1 MILCILYFF
10 TILYII
16 ICETALYI
24 VKHTYQ
30 FYTFLLVLTGHN
42 RNFLLRVMGQIQMQ
56 DCRFGFSVRLLRI
69 TRFRVRTGFRLTWI
83 RFNFRLGGFKFRL
96 VGSLSDRRVL
106 QTTRFKFRLVGSI
119 SDRRVLQTTRFKFRL
134 GGSNSDWEV
143 QIQTLNVMLI
153 HLKDVKCMFIGS
165 KCDLKSKFAG
175 IWDMG

>member
-1 MILCILYFF
+1 MLGFSNIFTIFINLNDSVHFILFF

-96 VGSLSDRRVL
+96 VGS
-106 QTTRFKFRLVGSI
+106 I